1 MALIVSDSSARE
13 QITITGSKF
22 LDGWVAKKII
32 FTSRARA
39 YNDFRGYW
47 MEYVCSLVHYFN
59 FWKSHSWREIQNQYN
74 FVSSNSKYTVNG
86 QK

>member
-22 LDGWVAKKII
+22 LDGWVAKEII
-32 FTSRARA
+32 VTSRARA

-47 MEYVCSLVHYFN
+47 MEYFCSLAHHFD
-59 FWKSHSWREIQNQYN
+59 FWKGHSWREIQDQYN
-74 FVSSNSKYTVNG
+74 FVSLN
-86 QK
+86 